1 MATVG
6 VTVGVVIVVFVIV
19 AVAGVSRLFGL
30 GFGVVEDVAE
40 PEPTPRA
47 GVSLYAATDSNA
59 ARAAQTDARFEG
71 LAAIPQARWLSD
83 WTTVDNV
90 EQAVA
95 DYVGA
100 ASAVAEIPALVLY
113 KIPDRDC
120 GLYAAG
126 GLADADEYVS
136 WVDAVVRGL
145 SGAGEVIVIVEPDA
159 LAMASQCED
168 EEGREALIADAVHR
182 LSSTSA
188 TIYIDAGH
196 SDWLDPDEMARRLMR
211 AGVAEAQGFSTN
223 VSNFQNTD
231 DEIRYAEAVRAA
243 LESLGVSDAHY
254 VIDTSR
260 NGSPVPAGDVCNPP
274 DARVGDLPQLFT
286 GTALDGFLWVK
297 APGEPDGPCNGAPIG
312 QYFWPEGAL
321 QLLGFYD

>member
-1 MATVG
+1 MVTVG
-6 VTVGVVIVVFVIV
+6 VIVGVVIVVFAII
-19 AVAGVSRLFGL
+19 AVAGLSRLFGL
-30 GFGVVEDVAE
+30 GFGAVEEVAE
-40 PEPTPRA
+40 PEPTPRT
-47 GVSLYAATDSNA
+47 GVTLYAAPDSNA
-59 ARAAQTDARFEG
+59 AIAAQTDPRFES

-83 WTTVDNV
+83 WTTVENV
-90 EQAVA
+90 ERAVA

-126 GLADADEYVS
+126 GLTDADQYLS

-145 SGAGEVIVIVEPDA
+145 SGVGEVIVIVEPDA

-168 EEGREALIADAVHR
+168 QEGREALIAETVRR

-196 SDWLDPDEMARRLMR
+196 SDWLDPSEMASRLVR
-211 AGVAEAQGFSTN
+211 AGVAEARGFSTN
-223 VSNFQNTD
+223 VSNFQSTD
-231 DEIRYAEAVRAA
+231 DEIRYAEAIRAA
-243 LESLGVSDAHY
+243 LGDLGVADVHY

-274 DARVGDLPQLFT
+274 DARVGELPQLFT